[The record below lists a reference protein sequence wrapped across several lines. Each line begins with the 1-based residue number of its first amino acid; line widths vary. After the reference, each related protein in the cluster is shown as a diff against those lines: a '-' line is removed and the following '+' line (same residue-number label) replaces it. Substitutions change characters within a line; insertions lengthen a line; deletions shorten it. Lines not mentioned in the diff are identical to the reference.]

1 MDYLKYRGCNVNM
14 IQRYVAHQAPLPKP
28 DRDLSQCKEEDEFK
42 LGPHD
47 YEESTHSQKESA
59 GSRTP
64 NLYKST
70 TTQPKKT
77 TNGERRRAA

>member
-14 IQRYVAHQAPLPKP
+14 IQRYVAQQAPLPKP

-47 YEESTHSQKESA
+47 YQDKTPIQKEAA

-64 NLYKST
+64 VLIKAST
-70 TTQPKKT
+70 
-77 TNGERRRAA
+77 